1 MADLLD
7 IVATNTRT
15 RLRHLGATP
24 YAAAVGCRL
33 RPAWLSTV
41 LHQMEQGRDIT
52 LYTLDQI
59 AIILGEQPEV
69 LIVEVYDPAASPPP
83 PWCRQ

>member
-7 IVATNTRT
+7 IVAANARA
-15 RLRHLGATP
+15 RLDHLGATP
-24 YAAAVGCRL
+24 YAASVGCRL

-41 LHQMEQGRDIT
+41 LYQMDQGRDIT

-59 AIILGEQPEV
+59 AIILGERPEV
-69 LIVEVYDPAASPPP
+69 LVTDTYHPGDSPPP
-83 PWCRQ
+83 PWCRP